1 ARTLGVSPSVLAEK
15 LAPIEA
21 LYAVA
26 DHSRTLL
33 FGIADG
39 QLPSNVGGGYNLRV
53 LYRRAQSFI
62 QKYKLKLDIL
72 DVVGWHIDE
81 LSSMYPEL
89 AEHRDDVSKVLT
101 VERSRYASSVERV
114 SKVVSSIA
122 ASKKEVT
129 LD

>member
-1 ARTLGVSPSVLAEK
+1 M
-15 LAPIEA
+15 
-21 LYAVA
+21 
-26 DHSRTLL
+26 
-33 FGIADG
+33 
-39 QLPSNVGGGYNLRV
+39 GGGYNLRV

-72 DVVGWHIDE
+72 DVVGWHIDG

-101 VERSRYASSVERV
+101 VELSRYASSVERV

-129 LD
+129 LDEVVKSTSRTVSPRSSL